1 LNTHSQIMC
10 LHDGDAF
17 EMRDQTSGYSNPQQW
32 LIDWAHGGARN
43 DSGVAVNGFSALTN
57 CALWQGIN
65 IIAGDIGQ
73 VPFKLMRDDFNEQP
87 DHPAS
92 RILNIKPNEL
102 QTPSVFKETLMQW
115 ALLWGNFVG
124 WIIRDGIQPA
134 AVVPLRPDCVWPEVV
149 VFNGTQLVVYHY
161 NSPYSGTSYTFL
173 SDDVIHVQG
182 LTSDGIWGY
191 PLYIIGANT
200 IGHGL
205 ALEKHGN
212 RQFSNGARPSG
223 VLKHPGKMSPE
234 ARANL
239 RSEWNAIHQGP
250 DKSGAI
256 AILWEQMDFQETQMS
271 NIDAQWIEASKE
283 SAICIARLLNIPA
296 YRLNVIDA
304 SSNRANLEEQN
315 ENYKQTTLTRHTN
328 RINEEFCKKL
338 LTRVQWLSGRWRL
351 VPQFDTFLGPDIETK
366 SNIATQLVINT
377 IWNPNEARAF
387 MGYPPRADGETYGN
401 PAINPNEPSGESAA
415 EPDEPT
421 EIDELETENAHRAL
435 LLDIIHHV
443 MEVEAKRLRTAVK
456 NTQKF
461 HDWLNE
467 FYVGENSRFIDMAH
481 SIAQPSI
488 KACETAG
495 LGVPGWKKTI
505 SRYASTRFEAIR
517 DITTKGT
524 AADMPD
530 AIDKLIASTNGE
542 VSARL
547 LNSALGAEIW
557 D

>member
-1 LNTHSQIMC
+1 MC

-17 EMRDQTSGYSNPQQW
+17 EMRDQSGYSSPQQW
-32 LIDWAHGGARN
+32 LIDWASGGARN
-43 DSGVAVNGFSALTN
+43 DSGVSVNGYSALTN
-57 CALWQGIN
+57 CALWQGVN

-73 VPFKLMRDDFNEQP
+73 VPFKLMLDDFNEQP

-92 RILNIKPNEL
+92 RILNIRPN
-102 QTPSVFKETLMQW
+102 QIQVPGVFKETLMQW
-115 ALLWGNFVG
+115 AILWGNFVG
-124 WIIRDGIQPA
+124 WIIRDNSGRPSEVIPM
-134 AVVPLRPDCVWPEVV
+134 RPDCVWPEVV
-149 VFNGTQLVVYHY
+149 AFNGAELVVYHY

-182 LTSDGIWGY
+182 LTWDGIWGY
-191 PLYIIGANT
+191 PLYMIGANT

-223 VLKHPGKMSPE
+223 VLKHPSKMSPD
-234 ARANL
+234 ARSNL
-239 RSEWNAIHQGP
+239 RSEWNSIHQGP
-250 DKSGAI
+250 DRSGAI
-256 AILWEQMDFQETQMS
+256 AILWEGMDFQETQMS

-338 LTRVQWLSGRWRL
+338 LTSTQYLSGRWRL
-351 VPQFDTFLGPDIETK
+351 VPQFDAFLGPDIETK

-387 MGYPPRADGETYGN
+387 MGYPPRPDGDVYGN
-401 PAINPNEPSGESAA
+401 PAINPNEPADETTE
-415 EPDEPT
+415 EPEEPAV
-421 EIDELETENAHRAL
+421 ETENAHRAL
-435 LLDIIHHV
+435 LLDIIQHV
-443 MEVEAKRLRTAVK
+443 MEVEAKRLRTAAQ
-456 NTQKF
+456 NTKKF
-461 HDWLNE
+461 RDWLSE
-467 FYVGENSRFIDMAH
+467 FYVGDNSRFIDMAH
-481 SIAQPSI
+481 SIAQPSL

-495 LGVPGWKKTI
+495 LGVPGWKNTL
-505 SRYASTRFEAIR
+505 SRYATTRFEAIK
-517 DITTKGT
+517 DMTTAGT
-524 AADMPD
+524 DAEIPD
-530 AIDKLIASTNGE
+530 AIDRLIASTNGDI
-542 VSARL
+542 SARL
-547 LNSALGAEIW
+547 LNSALGAGTW